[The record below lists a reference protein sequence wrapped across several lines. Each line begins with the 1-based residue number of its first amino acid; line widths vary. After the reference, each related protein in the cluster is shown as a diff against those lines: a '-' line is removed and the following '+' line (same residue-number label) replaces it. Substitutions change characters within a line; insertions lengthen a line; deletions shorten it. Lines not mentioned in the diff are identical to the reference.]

1 MIHLNWRLMDA
12 LKEYNIISE
21 DNIEAK
27 DKAAKEVI
35 NKLNKEINERRTSE
49 IQVVKEWLNKQ
60 ISNNF
65 VLNSSVQVTSVPSIC
80 EGYCDIEK
88 RDFLEHIELFQS
100 CRRILDYLEREER
113 KKKNEHIDR

>member
-1 MIHLNWRLMDA
+1 MIHLHWQLLDSLEKHNNLSADTS
-12 LKEYNIISE
+12 LEEK
-21 DNIEAK
+21 IEAATK
-27 DKAAKEVI
+27 VI
-35 NKLNKEINERRTSE
+35 SYLNKEINERRTSE
-49 IQVVKEWLNKQ
+49 IQVVKEWLNRQ
-60 ISNNF
+60 ISNNI

-113 KKKNEHIDR
+113 KKKNDN